1 MFNISHKPFTSLQKQ
16 RHILEALDITNAVI
30 EFELDGT
37 ILTANKNFLNVMG
50 YRLEEIQG
58 KHHSIFAE
66 PEYAQSQ
73 DYKRFWERLSAGE
86 AFSGEFLRYG
96 KGGKEIYI
104 EATYNPIFG
113 QNKKPYKVIKYAT
126 DATQRK
132 REYFE
137 QKSLI
142 DAVNR
147 SQAVIEF
154 GLDGTILTANKN
166 FLNAMGYRLEEIQG
180 KHHSIFA
187 EPEYAQSQDYKR
199 FWEELRNGNFHSG
212 QYKRLAKGGR
222 EIWIQASYNP
232 IFDIKGS
239 PVKVTKFATDI
250 TIEQQRRI
258 ASEEFAHDVQSTV
271 QTVSSSATEMNSTSQ
286 ALSHSAEETS
296 NQSAIVA
303 AATEQLSASVSEIS
317 LQVTNSVEIVN
328 DAVSKAEKSEE
339 LVKGLVQS
347 ADKIG
352 EVTSLIADIAEQ
364 TNLLALNA
372 TIEAARAGEAGKGFA
387 VVASEVKS
395 LASETAKTT
404 EEIRLQIT
412 DIQNISQM
420 TAEAINKITNVIS
433 EISQISTTISSAV
446 EQQSAAT
453 KEVSHNIS
461 KVQTA
466 AQETGQSSTNLLEV
480 SQELSKNSENLKKG
494 VDVFLQS
501 INDQ

>member
-1 MFNISHKPFTSLQKQ
+1 
-16 RHILEALDITNAVI
+16 
-30 EFELDGT
+30 
-37 ILTANKNFLNVMG
+37 
-50 YRLEEIQG
+50 
-58 KHHSIFAE
+58 
-66 PEYAQSQ
+66 
-73 DYKRFWERLSAGE
+73 
-86 AFSGEFLRYG
+86 
-96 KGGKEIYI
+96 
-104 EATYNPIFG
+104 
-113 QNKKPYKVIKYAT
+113 
-126 DATQRK
+126 
-132 REYFE
+132 
-137 QKSLI
+137 
-142 DAVNR
+142 
-147 SQAVIEF
+147 
-154 GLDGTILTANKN
+154 
-166 FLNAMGYRLEEIQG
+166 
-180 KHHSIFA
+180 
-187 EPEYAQSQDYKR
+187 
-199 FWEELRNGNFHSG
+199 
-212 QYKRLAKGGR
+212 
-222 EIWIQASYNP
+222 
-232 IFDIKGS
+232 
-239 PVKVTKFATDI
+239 
-250 TIEQQRRI
+250 
-258 ASEEFAHDVQSTV
+258 
-271 QTVSSSATEMNSTSQ
+271 
-286 ALSHSAEETS
+286 
-296 NQSAIVA
+296 
-303 AATEQLSASVSEIS
+303 
-317 LQVTNSVEIVN
+317 VEIVN